1 MPERTLNGIVSMQ
14 ICMDWSDLRFVLAV
28 RRAGTLT
35 AAARTLGLSQSTVTR
50 RLVALHRALGA
61 RVLER
66 RGPEYVLTPLGERL
80 WPMLA
85 DMEDR
90 ALALERAALDLDAR
104 PAGVV
109 RITTVDALAVRLLA
123 PSLHRFRAQYPEVTL
138 EIDSSPRTLDLGRRE
153 ADLAL
158 RLGKPRQETLIAR
171 KVGRLGLTLY
181 GSEKYLARRGM
192 PPPFEGHDVID
203 DDEEQSWAP
212 EVKWSRTL
220 MAGARVAVR
229 MQTWQGR
236 MAAVESGVGLAV
248 LPCLLGDASPALR
261 RVIRDPIVHYDLWLL
276 VHRELRQVARIR
288 VVHEFV
294 AALIASNAGRLDGSA
309 P

>member
-1 MPERTLNGIVSMQ
+1 
-14 ICMDWSDLRFVLAV
+14 
-28 RRAGTLT
+28 
-35 AAARTLGLSQSTVTR
+35 
-50 RLVALHRALGA
+50 
-61 RVLER
+61 VLER
-66 RGPEYVLTPLGERL
+66 RGTEYALTPLGERL

-85 DMEDR
+85 EMEDR
-90 ALALERAALDLDAR
+90 ALALQRAAQDLDAR

-123 PSLHRFRAQYPEVTL
+123 PALPRFREQFPEVTL
-138 EIDSSPRTLDLGRRE
+138 EIDSSSRTLDLGRRE

-158 RLGKPRQETLIAR
+158 RLGKPRQESLIAR

-181 GSEKYLARRGM
+181 AAHAYIARRGL
-192 PPPFEGHDVID
+192 PPPFEGHELVD

-212 EVKWSRTL
+212 DVKWSRAFA
-220 MAGARVAVR
+220 AGARVAAR

-236 MAAVESGVGLAV
+236 MAAAEAGAGIAV
-248 LPCLLGDASPALR
+248 LPCLLGDASKSLR
-261 RVIRDPIVHYDLWLL
+261 RISTDIVHYDLWLL

-294 AALIASNAGRLDGSA
+294 AALVAQNASRLDGSTA
-309 P
+309 A

>member
-1 MPERTLNGIVSMQ
+1 MR

-50 RLVALHRALGA
+50 RLMALHKSLGA

-66 RGPEYVLTPLGERL
+66 RGLEYALTPLGERL

-85 DMEDR
+85 EMEDR
-90 ALALERAALDLDAR
+90 ALALERAAQDLDAR

-123 PSLHRFRAQYPEVTL
+123 PSLPRFREQYPEVTL
-138 EIDSSPRTLDLGRRE
+138 EIDSSARTLDLGRRE

-158 RLGKPRQETLIAR
+158 RLGKPRQESLVAR
-171 KVGRLGLTLY
+171 KVGRFGLTLY
-181 GSEKYLARRGM
+181 ASESYIARRGL
-192 PPPFEGHDVID
+192 PPPFDGHEMID

-212 EVKWSRTL
+212 EVKWARAFS
-220 MAGARVAVR
+220 AGARVAGR

-236 MAAVESGVGLAV
+236 MAAAEAGAGIVM
-248 LPCLLGDASPALR
+248 LPCFLGDSSKLLR
-261 RVIRDPIVHYDLWLL
+261 RLAPTDIVHYDLWLT
-276 VHRELRQVARIR
+276 
-288 VVHEFV
+288 
-294 AALIASNAGRLDGSA
+294 ASFGRWRASGWCRSSS
-309 P
+309 

>member
-1 MPERTLNGIVSMQ
+1 MQ

-50 RLVALHRALGA
+50 RLMALHRSLGA

-66 RGPEYVLTPLGERL
+66 RGLEYALTPLGERL

-85 DMEDR
+85 EMEDR
-90 ALALERAALDLDAR
+90 ALALERAAQDLDAR

-109 RITTVDALAVRLLA
+109 RLTTVDALAVRLFAPNLA
-123 PSLHRFRAQYPEVTL
+123 RFRELYPDVTL

-158 RLGKPRQETLIAR
+158 RLGKPRQESLIAR
-171 KVGRLGLTLY
+171 KVGRFGLTLY
-181 GSEKYLARRGM
+181 ASDAYLARRGV
-192 PPPFEGHDVID
+192 PPPLEGHEFID
-203 DDEEQSWAP
+203 DFEEQAWAP
-212 EVKWSRTL
+212 EVKWARALTE
-220 MAGARVAVR
+220 GARVAAR

-236 MAAVESGVGLAV
+236 MAAAEAGAGIAV
-248 LPCLLGDASPALR
+248 LPCFLGDAAKSLR
-261 RVIRDPIVHYDLWLL
+261 RVARQSEIVHYDLWLL

-288 VVHEFV
+288 VVQEFV
-294 AALIASNAGRLDGSA
+294 AALVAENAARLAGSA
-309 P
+309 

>member
-1 MPERTLNGIVSMQ
+1 MQ
-14 ICMDWSDLRFVLAV
+14 KCMDWSDLRFVLAV

-50 RLVALHRALGA
+50 RLVALHRSLGA

-66 RGPEYVLTPLGERL
+66 RGQQYALTPLGERL

-85 DMEDR
+85 EMEDR
-90 ALALERAALDLDAR
+90 ALALELAAHGLDAR

-109 RITTVDALAVRLLA
+109 RITTVDALAVRLFA
-123 PSLHRFRAQYPEVTL
+123 PNLRRFRELYPDVTL
-138 EIDSSPRTLDLGRRE
+138 EIDSSARILDLGRRE

-158 RLGKPRQETLIAR
+158 RLGKPRQESLVAR
-171 KVGRLGLTLY
+171 KVGRFGLTLY
-181 GSEKYLARRGM
+181 ASEGYIARRGV
-192 PPPFEGHDVID
+192 PPPLEGHELID

-212 EVKWSRTL
+212 EVKWARALT
-220 MAGARVAVR
+220 AGARVAAR

-236 MAAVESGVGLAV
+236 LAAAESGAGIAV
-248 LPCLLGDASPALR
+248 LPCLLGDASKTLR
-261 RVIRDPIVHYDLWLL
+261 RVGPKGEIIHYDLWLL

-288 VVHEFV
+288 VVQDFV
-294 AALIASNAGRLDGSA
+294 TSLVAENAARLAGSA
-309 P
+309 

>member
-1 MPERTLNGIVSMQ
+1 MQ
-14 ICMDWSDLRFVLAV
+14 IRMDWSDLRIVLAV

-50 RLVALHRALGA
+50 RLVALHKALGA

-66 RGPEYVLTPLGERL
+66 RGPVYALTPLGERL

-85 DMEDR
+85 DMEER
-90 ALALERAALDLDAR
+90 ALALERVAQDLDAR

-123 PSLHRFRAQYPEVTL
+123 PGLPRFRARYPDITL
-138 EIDSSPRTLDLGRRE
+138 EIDSTPRTLDLGRRE

-171 KVGRLGLTLY
+171 KVGRLGLALY
-181 GSEKYLARRGM
+181 AGTSYVAHRPLPKPGSL
-192 PPPFEGHDVID
+192 EGHEFID
-203 DDEEQSWAP
+203 DDEEQSWAQD
-212 EVKWSRTL
+212 VKWARGLT
-220 MAGARVAVR
+220 AGARVAAR

-236 MAAVESGVGLAV
+236 MAAVEAGAGIAV
-248 LPCLLGDASPALR
+248 LPCFLGDGSRSLR
-261 RVIRDPIVHYDLWLL
+261 RIGKPSDVVHYDLWLL

-288 VVHEFV
+288 AVHDFV
-294 AALIASNAGRLDGSA
+294 AALVAENAARLDGSSDR
-309 P
+309 PTP

>member
-1 MPERTLNGIVSMQ
+1 
-14 ICMDWSDLRFVLAV
+14 MDWSDLRFVLAV

-50 RLVALHRALGA
+50 RLMGLHRSLGA

-85 DMEDR
+85 EMEER
-90 ALALERAALDLDAR
+90 ALALERAAQNLDAR

-123 PSLHRFRAQYPEVTL
+123 PSLPRFREQYPDVTL
-138 EIDSSPRTLDLGRRE
+138 EIDSSARTLDLGRRE

-158 RLGKPRQETLIAR
+158 RLGKPRQESLVAR
-171 KVGRLGLTLY
+171 KVGRFGLTLY
-181 GSEKYLARRGM
+181 ASESYMARRGL
-192 PPPFEGHDVID
+192 PPPFDGHEMID

-212 EVKWSRTL
+212 EVKWARAFT
-220 MAGARVAVR
+220 AGARVAGR

-236 MAAVESGVGLAV
+236 MAAAEAGAGIVM
-248 LPCLLGDASPALR
+248 LPCFLGDSSKLLR
-261 RVIRDPIVHYDLWLL
+261 RLAPNDIGHYDLWLI

-288 VVHEFV
+288 VVQEFV
-294 AALIASNAGRLDGSA
+294 VALIGQNAARLDGSKMTTTNA
-309 P
+309 WE

>member
-1 MPERTLNGIVSMQ
+1 
-14 ICMDWSDLRFVLAV
+14 MDWSDLKFVLAV

-35 AAARTLGLSQSTVTR
+35 SAARTLGLSQSTVTR
-50 RLVALHRALGA
+50 RLVALHKSLGA

-66 RGPEYVLTPLGERL
+66 RGLEYALTPLGERL
-80 WPMLA
+80 WPMLS

-90 ALALERAALDLDAR
+90 ALALERAAQDLDAR

-123 PSLHRFRAQYPEVTL
+123 PSLKRFRELYPEVTL
-138 EIDSSPRTLDLGRRE
+138 EIDSSARTLDLGRRE

-158 RLGKPRQETLIAR
+158 RLGKPRQESLVAR
-171 KVGRLGLTLY
+171 KVGRFGLTLY
-181 GSEKYLARRGM
+181 ASEAYLARRGM
-192 PPPFEGHDVID
+192 PPPLDGHELID

-212 EVKWSRTL
+212 DVKWSRALT
-220 MAGARVAVR
+220 AGARIAAR

-236 MAAVESGVGLAV
+236 TAAAEAGAGIAV
-248 LPCLLGDASPALR
+248 LPCYLGDASMSLR
-261 RVIRDPIVHYDLWLL
+261 RVSDEVVHYDLWLL

-288 VVHEFV
+288 VVQEFV
-294 AALIASNAGRLDGSA
+294 AQLVAENAARLAG
-309 P
+309 

>member
-1 MPERTLNGIVSMQ
+1 MLFSIVSMQ
-14 ICMDWSDLRFVLAV
+14 FCMDWSDLRFVLAV

-35 AAARTLGLSQSTVTR
+35 GAARTLGLSQSTVTR
-50 RLVALHRALGA
+50 RLMALHRTLGA

-90 ALALERAALDLDAR
+90 ALALERAAQDLDAR

-123 PSLHRFRAQYPEVTL
+123 PALPRFRRQYPEVTL
-138 EIDSSPRTLDLGRRE
+138 EIDSSPHTLDLGRRE

-158 RLGKPRQETLIAR
+158 RLGRPRQETLIAR

-181 GSEKYLARRGM
+181 ASASYLARHGV
-192 PPPFEGHDVID
+192 PPPFESHDFID

-212 EVKWSRTL
+212 EVKWSRML
-220 MAGARVAVR
+220 AAGARIAAR

-236 MAAVESGVGLAV
+236 MAAAEAGAGLAV
-248 LPCLLGDASPALR
+248 LPCFLGDASKALR
-261 RVIRDPIVHYDLWLL
+261 RIGDSFVHYDLWLL
-276 VHRELRQVARIR
+276 VHRELRAVARIR

-294 AALIASNAGRLDGSA
+294 AQLVAENAARLDGSLQA
-309 P
+309 SL